1 MPVMFQNTTTKLRE
15 IYSTYNDKEDIKMN
29 KSNFWNG
36 LAIVAALGSA
46 FIGAVASDK
55 KQKDEIEKSVN
66 KYLDT
71 HPTSRKEE
79 KES

>member
-1 MPVMFQNTTTKLRE
+1 
-15 IYSTYNDKEDIKMN
+15 MN

-55 KQKDEIEKSVN
+55 KQEESIEKAVN
-66 KYLDT
+66 KYMDY
-71 HPTSRKEE
+71 HSESRKEE

>member
-1 MPVMFQNTTTKLRE
+1 M
-15 IYSTYNDKEDIKMN
+15 DKT
-29 KSNFWNG
+29 NFWNG

-46 FIGAVASDK
+46 LVGAVASDK

-71 HPTSRKEE
+71 HPMSRKEE

>member
-1 MPVMFQNTTTKLRE
+1 
-15 IYSTYNDKEDIKMN
+15 MN

-71 HPTSRKEE
+71 HPMSRKEE